1 VTGRWRAAPLLETEG
16 ISPWL
21 SRSASFNQEADF
33 LETCRHNVDA
43 IGSSSY
49 RRIAPA
55 PTNHAQSKQVNQPKI
70 MKPIRHILIPL
81 MIAGATLL
89 TTSTASADDL
99 ASQSRIA
106 LRQLVSQN
114 PAAVRANR
122 KALAILVFPDVVKAG
137 FIFGAQGGKGILFEH
152 GQPRGRYRTVAASYG
167 LQAGVQKYGYALFL
181 MNQKAVDWVNNTRG
195 WEIGTGPSVVI
206 VDKGMARSF
215 STDTLHSGIYAFT
228 FDQQGLMAGLGLQGS
243 KITRID

>member
-1 VTGRWRAAPLLETEG
+1 
-16 ISPWL
+16 
-21 SRSASFNQEADF
+21 
-33 LETCRHNVDA
+33 
-43 IGSSSY
+43 
-49 RRIAPA
+49 
-55 PTNHAQSKQVNQPKI
+55 

-181 MNQKAVDWVNNTRG
+181 MNQNAVNWVNNTRG
-195 WEIGTGPSVVI
+195 WEIGSGPSVVI